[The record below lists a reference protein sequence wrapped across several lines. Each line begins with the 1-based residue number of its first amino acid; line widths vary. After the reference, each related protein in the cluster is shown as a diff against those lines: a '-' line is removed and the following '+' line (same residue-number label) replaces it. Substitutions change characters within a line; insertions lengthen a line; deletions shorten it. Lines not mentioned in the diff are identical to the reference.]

1 MIKDPVVRT
10 RLEQIRAR
18 FDKATPGPW
27 EHYGV
32 GKADAGGIAVIND
45 GDAVIED
52 PNMSMDDTVFVA
64 NIWSDVKFLL
74 SQIEGIHDRAA
85 TVSEL
90 ALGAVM
96 AAKAALDGEG
106 DPDEASGVLDSVIDE
121 LMASDPNSSN
131 DEDEDEDED
140 EEEEDSEDDEDEPC
154 PVCGEDADSCA
165 CDEEDEEDD
174 EEDSDEEEDDEDD
187 DDDT

>member
-32 GKADAGGIAVIND
+32 GKAEAGGIAVIND

-52 PNMSMDDTVFVA
+52 PNMSEEDTVFVSHV
-64 NIWSDVKFLL
+64 WLDVKFLL
-74 SQIEGIHDRAA
+74 DNIQSIHDRAA

-96 AAKAALDGEG
+96 AAKSALNGES
-106 DPDEASGVLDSVIDE
+106 DPDDATEVLDSVIDE
-121 LMASDPNSSN
+121 LMEQEQEAEEE
-131 DEDEDEDED
+131 EDAEED
-140 EEEEDSEDDEDEPC
+140 EEEEDDEDDEELC
-154 PVCGEDADSCA
+154 PVCGEDTDSCA
-165 CDEEDEEDD
+165 CDEEE
-174 EEDSDEEEDDEDD
+174 EEEDKDD
-187 DDDT
+187 DDDA